1 MTKLILTFNKQVI
14 KEIPFVKDSV
24 TIGRH
29 RDNDIVIDNLAVSS
43 YHAKIDKVG
52 PEFILTD
59 LQSTNGTFVN
69 EEKISVR
76 RLSNGDNILIGKHKI
91 IFVSAGKK
99 DGPGLDAEKTMLL
112 ETAKQKELL
121 SKQEIHTPQPKG
133 PEKIGAINFI
143 DGSKLGEIELTKK
156 LTKIGKADTSEIKL
170 SGMFLGGTAAT
181 ISRRPSGY
189 TITFTGGMTKL
200 KVNGKV
206 VKGSVEL
213 KEFDTIELGSYKF
226 QFYLKEAEQTKTAS
240 PRDRPSAGSYDLK
253 ER

>member
-14 KEIPFVKDSV
+14 KEFPFREDSM

-52 PEFILTD
+52 PEYILTD

-76 RLSNGDNILIGKHKI
+76 KLSHGDNILIGKHSI

-99 DGPGLDAEKTMLL
+99 DEPGLDAEKTMLL
-112 ETAKQKELL
+112 ETARQKELL
-121 SKQEIHTPQPKG
+121 SKQEIHPLKPKG
-133 PEKIGAINFI
+133 PGRIGAVNFV
-143 DGSKLGEIELTKK
+143 DGSGLGEIELTKK

-170 SGMFLGGTAAT
+170 SGIFLGGTAAT

-189 TITFTGGMTKL
+189 TISFTGGMTKL

-206 VKGSVEL
+206 VKGSAEL

-226 QFYLKEAEQTKTAS
+226 QFYLKDLEQTKSDS
-240 PRDRPSAGSYDLK
+240 PQ
-253 ER
+253 